1 MIEDQI
7 IDELHDIREKLVNEA
22 RAKGMS
28 LTEYFKSKGIPEGFK
43 KSDLKPARLDKD
55 KLKELTAHSV

>member
-7 IDELHDIREKLVNEA
+7 IDELHDIREKLVNES

-43 KSDLKPARLDKD
+43 KSDLKPAKLNKD
-55 KLKELTAHSV
+55 KLKKLMVYSV